1 MPDHPAGAASGP
13 SDAAPSGPAAGG
25 GPESGWPG
33 VGGGWAAGS
42 GAPVVAE
49 IRFAVPGAAAAGF
62 PAAAR
67 AALDALAGAAGFRSG
82 RLARALDEPASWL
95 LTSEW
100 DGPGPWRRAL
110 SAFEVRYALT
120 PLLVHAVDVPGAFE
134 VLAAVDP
141 RVARSDGRRDVE
153 GGRDAER
160 GGRGPAGTGSEART
174 YRSDRA
180 ADADTAAPR
189 RP

>member
-1 MPDHPAGAASGP
+1 
-13 SDAAPSGPAAGG
+13 AAPSGPAAGG
-25 GPESGWPG
+25 GPASGWQG
-33 VGGGWAAGS
+33 VGGGWTAGS
-42 GAPVVAE
+42 GTPVIAE
-49 IRFAVPGAAAAGF
+49 IRFAVPAAAAAGF

-67 AALDALAGAAGFRSG
+67 AALDALARAAGFRSG

-141 RVARSDGRRDVE
+141 PATGGAGGDRSDVDPAE
-153 GGRDAER
+153 AAGGD
-160 GGRGPAGTGSEART
+160 GGCLART

-180 ADADTAAPR
+180 ANADTAAPGSS
-189 RP
+189 

>member
-1 MPDHPAGAASGP
+1 MADLPADADLPAGAGR
-13 SDAAPSGPAAGG
+13 AAPAAGG
-25 GPESGWPG
+25 RPEPEG
-33 VGGGWAAGS
+33 VGAGWAAAP

-49 IRFAVPGAAAAGF
+49 IRFAVPGAAAADF

-67 AALDALAGAAGFRSG
+67 AALDALARAAGFRSG

-95 LTSEW
+95 LTTEW

-141 RVARSDGRRDVE
+141 PVARGAGR
-153 GGRDAER
+153 RDAER
-160 GGRGPAGTGSEART
+160 GGSGPADAGSGART

-189 RP
+189 RR

>member
-1 MPDHPAGAASGP
+1 MPDLPA
-13 SDAAPSGPAAGG
+13 DADADA
-25 GPESGWPG
+25 
-33 VGGGWAAGS
+33 GWAAAGC

-67 AALDALAGAAGFRSG
+67 AALGALARAGGFRSG

-95 LTSEW
+95 LTTEW

-120 PLLVHAVDVPGAFE
+120 PLLAHAVE

-141 RVARSDGRRDVE
+141 PVARGAG
-153 GGRDAER
+153 GGRP
-160 GGRGPAGTGSEART
+160 GVGPTEAGDGDVDHLART

-180 ADADTAAPR
+180 ADADTAAPGSS
-189 RP
+189 

>member
-1 MPDHPAGAASGP
+1 MPDRPADAGAGELTDAGRARSGP
-13 SDAAPSGPAAGG
+13 TVGG
-25 GPESGWPG
+25 GPEPGG
-33 VGGGWAAGS
+33 VGGGWAAAGS

-67 AALDALAGAAGFRSG
+67 AALGALARAAGFRSG

-95 LTSEW
+95 LTTEW

-120 PLLVHAVDVPGAFE
+120 PLLAHAVDVPGAFE

-141 RVARSDGRRDVE
+141 PVARGTG
-153 GGRDAER
+153 GGRP
-160 GGRGPAGTGSEART
+160 GVGPTEVGDGDVDHLGRT

-180 ADADTAAPR
+180 ADADTAAPGSS
-189 RP
+189 